1 MKPATDRIERSV
13 LLHSPKPRVWHALTD
28 AEEFGAWFG
37 VKLDSGFAEGQSVT
51 GQITYPGYQHLKFK
65 ADVDRLERERLF
77 SFRWHPAAVEPD
89 ADYSKEP
96 TTLVEFRLEEAQGGT
111 KLTITESGFERI
123 PAARRDEAFQRNSE
137 GWSQQVENIKRHVTE
152 H

>member
-28 AEEFGAWFG
+28 AEEFGSWFG
-37 VKLDSGFAEGQSVT
+37 VKLDSGFAAGQSVT

-65 ADVDRLERERLF
+65 ADVDKVDRERLF
-77 SFRWHPAAVEPD
+77 SFRWHPAAVDPN
-89 ADYSKEP
+89 ADYSREP
-96 TTLVEFRLEEAQGGT
+96 TTLVEFRLEEAGGGT
-111 KLTITESGFERI
+111 KLTITESGFDRI
-123 PAARRDEAFQRNSE
+123 PATRRDEAFQRNSE
-137 GWSQQVENIKRHVTE
+137 GWSKQVENIKRHVTE